1 MKNTIV
7 FVANGFTKENARLQ
21 PWRYVLELALYRAK
35 ECEVY
40 VITEGSSD
48 QIIEEWQPGFSVI
61 QTSNLNIKSQK
72 KLLNIIL
79 ALKPTEL
86 WWSTT
91 PRSIAYYSLLSK
103 IQCKCVAFI
112 TCPLYTWKELTRASL
127 AKVPFVQTKALWLQR
142 LVPRLLFKW
151 LLNKSF
157 IDKVFVQSE
166 KNRKII
172 EELGIYKHKLDLL
185 PVGIDKEDIEP
196 VDSSLIDDLVAKH
209 TEISGKVVYLY
220 FGALRPIRGF
230 DALLGAFPKAIESN
244 PNLHLIVLAR
254 GAEQSVCNKLIKQ
267 LTHLKIQDNVTVV
280 GGWLTRQQVWAY
292 IEMSDAAVLPFVLVP
307 SDIPIAVLE
316 AMARGKPAV
325 VSHVDGLPEMV
336 RGRGVIVDPLNAS
349 KFAEQ
354 LYLLSIDNER
364 RLNLGKAAKSY
375 MDKYP
380 CWEDVGIMSKEKSA
394 IIDVN

>member
-1 MKNTIV
+1 VKDTIV

-21 PWRYVLELALYRAK
+21 PWRYVYELALSRAK
-35 ECEVY
+35 ECNVY
-40 VITEGSSD
+40 VITEGSSEL
-48 QIIEEWQPGFSVI
+48 ITEEWQPGFSVI
-61 QTSNLNIKSQK
+61 QTSNLNIKTQE

-79 ALKPTEL
+79 ALNPTEL

-112 TCPLYTWKELTRASL
+112 TCPLYTWKELARASL
-127 AKVPFVQTKALWLQR
+127 AKIPFVQTKALWLQR
-142 LVPRLLFKW
+142 LVPRFFFKW
-151 LLNKSF
+151 MLNKNF
-157 IDKVFVQSE
+157 IDKVLVQSE

-172 EELGIYKHKLDLL
+172 EELGVNKNKLDLL

-196 VDSSLIDDLVAKH
+196 VDSSLIDELVAKH

-230 DALLGAFPKAIESN
+230 DALMEAFPKAVAKN
-244 PNLHLIVLAR
+244 PDIHLIVLAR
-254 GAEQSVCNKLIKQ
+254 GAEQSVCDKLINQ
-267 LTHLKIQDNVTVV
+267 LTHLKLQDNITVI

-292 IEMSDAAVLPFVLVP
+292 IEISDAAVLPFVLVP

-316 AMARGKPAV
+316 AMARGKPVV
-325 VSHVDGLPEMV
+325 VSHVDGLPEMA
-336 RGRGVIVDPLNAS
+336 RGRGVIVDPLNAN

-364 RLNLGKAAKSY
+364 RLMLGKAAKSY

-380 CWEDVGIMSKEKSA
+380 CWDDVGIMAKEMSV